1 MSKGVVYNGQKTYL
15 PGVYSESTFQAL
27 VGRTPGAGVAAVVG
41 AFDFL
46 EGAQAYLATSQSQL
60 KAIAPMDETLLE
72 LANVCFNPS
81 NDQGAA
87 GVPSAIYLVSS
98 NTTTQAVATVGDA
111 FTLSSDIWGPL
122 GNLTVVSFEPDG
134 DEMDITIAN
143 SGVTETLHVPDA
155 SDILSLAYTVP
166 EISQAGV
173 LEIISIS
180 AGDEVIT
187 LDGTHGW
194 SSNNQVE
201 FFVGP
206 GGALPTGITADTTYY
221 VASPSGATLKV
232 SSSAGPGADYD
243 FSGTLGGGTAPIYM
257 KLVATRLTAS
267 GFDSVN
273 ATTVSSGVSIGF
285 SKTLQDDHAGTS
297 ASHVS
302 WDTSDLPLYGA
313 ITVTPSAGT
322 LSTGPN
328 LNVKFTGRDSTGAAA
343 TETLTFSTAE
353 IGAGSPAK
361 TTTKSWSSVTSVSV
375 WSDAASITD
384 WSGTLAFT
392 GKCFPTLN
400 AANGYRYVS
409 KAMAKVNS
417 YAAAGFAATTESSQT
432 GQFEIAK
439 LDALT
444 QTNLPVTFAGTT
456 AAIESVINGQSNL
469 VTVTVSSYEDH
480 GIATDTE
487 YSLGGGT
494 TTTGTAD
501 DFNAALAELKAFDI
515 DCVVVLSTDATVHRY
530 ALAHGV
536 YMQGNGRNDRQI
548 FAGAAANETYTAL
561 RTRLRNL
568 GTGNA
573 DILNFFCDE
582 IQITSFDGTSVWK
595 GPEWTALQAA
605 MVAAGNLRVSLTRKR
620 PNILGHRRNSALLG
634 DDGESDLIR
643 IGVVPLSTPPGGV
656 PRYVR
661 WVTAWLEDENDIRTD
676 GAAVRSRMLMYKA
689 LRAGLDPLIGELG
702 TSATEGL
709 IESRVVEVM
718 DQLVRD
724 GTITRWKR
732 ETLTVT
738 QEGNTWNVGLEGQPA
753 TTILFIGLKATF
765 SVPTT

>member
-1 MSKGVVYNGQKTYL
+1 M
-15 PGVYSESTFQAL
+15 
-27 VGRTPGAGVAAVVG
+27 
-41 AFDFL
+41 
-46 EGAQAYLATSQSQL
+46 
-60 KAIAPMDETLLE
+60 
-72 LANVCFNPS
+72 PS
-81 NDQGAA
+81 S
-87 GVPSAIYLVSS
+87 VYLVSS
-98 NTTTQAVATVGDA
+98 NTTTQAVATVNDV

-122 GNLTVVSFEPDG
+122 GNLTVVSFAPDG

-166 EISQAGV
+166 EISQADVFKV
-173 LEIISIS
+173 LSINAS
-180 AGDEVIT
+180 TEVIT

-194 SSNNQVE
+194 SGNDQVE

-221 VASPSGATLKV
+221 VASPSGTTLKV
-232 SSSAGPGADYD
+232 SSTSGPGSDFN
-243 FSGTLGGGTAPIYM
+243 FSGTTLGGGTAPIYM
-257 KLVATRLTAS
+257 KFVATRLTAE

-273 ATTVSSGVSIGF
+273 AATVSSGVSVGY

-302 WDTSDLPLYGA
+302 WDTADLPFYGT

-343 TETLTFSTAE
+343 TETLMFSTSE

-361 TTTKSWSSVTSVSV
+361 TTTKSWSAVTSVSV

-400 AANGYRYVS
+400 ATNGYRYVS

-417 YAAAGFAATTESSQT
+417 YAGAGFAATTESSST
-432 GQFEIAK
+432 GQFEVSK

-456 AAIESVINGQSNL
+456 AAIESVINSQSNL

-480 GIATDTE
+480 GIASDTE

-494 TTTGTAD
+494 STAGTAD
-501 DFNAALAELKAFDI
+501 DFKLALAELKAFDI
-515 DCVVVLSTDATVHRY
+515 DCVAALTTDATSHRY

-536 YMQGNGRNDRQI
+536 YMQGNGRNDRQV
-548 FAGAAANETYTAL
+548 FTGAAAGETYSAL

-582 IQITSFDGTSVWK
+582 VQIVSFDGTSAWK
-595 GPEWTALQAA
+595 GPEWAALQAA
-605 MVAAGNLRVSLTRKR
+605 ALSAGNMRVSLTRKR
-620 PNILGHRRNSALLG
+620 PNVLGHRRNSALLG

-643 IGVVPLSTPPGGV
+643 IGITPLTTPPGGV

-676 GAAVRSRMLMYKA
+676 GAAVRSRMMMYKA

-709 IESRVVEVM
+709 IEGRVVEVM

-724 GTITRWKR
+724 GTITAWKR

-738 QEGNTWNVGLEGQPA
+738 QEGNTWNVGLEASPA
-753 TTILFIGLKATF
+753 TTILFIGIKATF